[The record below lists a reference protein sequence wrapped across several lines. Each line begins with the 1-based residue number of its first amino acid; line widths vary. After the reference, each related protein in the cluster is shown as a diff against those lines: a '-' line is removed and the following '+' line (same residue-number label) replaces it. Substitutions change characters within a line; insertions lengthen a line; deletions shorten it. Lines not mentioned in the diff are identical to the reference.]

1 MGEIP
6 CGFLRAAAVYCS
18 TKTYSKN
25 TNFEKEGKQTVD
37 TILWIIAIIVC
48 AVIACFGG
56 YMYRK
61 SMI

>member
-1 MGEIP
+1 MGAIP

-37 TILWIIAIIVC
+37 TILWVIAIIVC
-48 AVIACFGG
+48 AVIA
-56 YMYRK
+56 
-61 SMI
+61 